1 MCEYVMHALYP
12 DIIARH
18 VPVMP
23 ESPIQDEPQ
32 VHRERE
38 PEEEPYAGGFILN
51 QLIPL
56 LLLLRT

>member
-1 MCEYVMHALYP
+1 
-12 DIIARH
+12 
-18 VPVMP
+18 MP